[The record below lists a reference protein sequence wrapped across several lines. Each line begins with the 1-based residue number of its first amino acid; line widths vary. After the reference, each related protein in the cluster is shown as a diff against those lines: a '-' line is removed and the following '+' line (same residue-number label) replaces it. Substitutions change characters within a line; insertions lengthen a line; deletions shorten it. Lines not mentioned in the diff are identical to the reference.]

1 MTQHNY
7 PLDDFPTDAPPG
19 TAEKLEV
26 MIDRRKR
33 GRHIFH
39 PLDNIEP
46 VEVNVCVRLLVG
58 GERESNCRAS
68 GRTRRK
74 PSKYHEPDGK
84 LLSSDLASIRMRGW
98 EAFR

>member
-26 MIDRRKR
+26 MISRRKR

-39 PLDNIEP
+39 PLDSMEP
-46 VEVNVCVRLLVG
+46 TEENVCVRLLVG
-58 GERESNCRAS
+58 GVRESNNRAS
-68 GRTRRK
+68 GRTRR
-74 PSKYHEPDGK
+74 SRAKYHEPCGK
-84 LLSSDLASIRMRGW
+84 LIVGDKSKFVSRWW
-98 EAFR
+98 EAFK

>member
-19 TAEKLEV
+19 SAEKLEV
-26 MIDRRKR
+26 MISRRER

-39 PLDNIEP
+39 PLDSMEST
-46 VEVNVCVRLLVG
+46 EENVCVRLLVG
-58 GERESNCRAS
+58 GVRESNNRAS
-68 GRTRRK
+68 GRTRR
-74 PSKYHEPDGK
+74 SRAKYHEPDGK
-84 LLSSDLASIRMRGW
+84 LLPSDLASIRMRGW